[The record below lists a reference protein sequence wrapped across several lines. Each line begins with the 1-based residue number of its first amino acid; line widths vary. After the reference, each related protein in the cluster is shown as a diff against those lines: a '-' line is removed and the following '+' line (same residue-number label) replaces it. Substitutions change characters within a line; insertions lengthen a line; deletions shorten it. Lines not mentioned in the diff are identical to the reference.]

1 MERSNYALISALY
14 SDKSRGLYSDIYF
27 PIIKYVIVKISAELK
42 SADKY
47 SNAETVH
54 NKIQEL
60 FDIKIPHVVIA
71 KTVSKL
77 ANVRNGSIE
86 LEAYE
91 DGNCFKIKRA
101 YFDEEESTY
110 EERERSFNLHLR
122 DIEAEYKGFIEREGT
137 CDEDA
142 TFMEFISNNT
152 ENILGYFENETEEQ
166 VEEKYTSMVFFL
178 DYLHKSNEPLYK
190 VANQLFWSSVIVAF
204 LQSERPQVYDQER
217 GCEAEYYLDTSIAMG
232 LLELSTPENE
242 ASARDVSDII
252 KSSGGLL
259 KIHPATL
266 EEIKT
271 ILASVAQNGAYP
283 GTSIANACARRNLE
297 THDILKIQ
305 LNLQKHVESKGMV
318 PFPSATV
325 DIRKEILNKYK
336 GKEVIRKLAENRN
349 NLNGESSLSY
359 ANADMFRE
367 AHDVFMDDY
376 ICDRRKKSGK
386 KNIFFLTTNTDL
398 IAYCKKLHPDEN
410 AMISTSKV
418 ILDLW
423 MHNAKPAHVSSSVL
437 TETMARCLDMHRAK
451 VRSKLH
457 EVARLFNKTK
467 EDVAPEVYQEFLKLL
482 YRRARNVVNAVNEIP
497 DDSKVFMAQLQ
508 DAIKEDN
515 AYFNAVNSEV
525 QSRNVALEEEVT
537 KQTEKV
543 QSLAEESE
551 LKSQSIGSLKT
562 KNETLTQEKSK
573 LIAEL
578 NLTASLLQEEKHTS
592 EEERQAKRLAE
603 FKNRIFEKREA
614 LENRRDEL
622 LEELKPWKEKRFDS
636 FSISEYL
643 RYIIVCVVMCCPAL
657 LYYLAVKYVDIK
669 LDEMPGFLWALF
681 GIASAVGAAIFF
693 YFSEKRREARRAAA
707 YAKWENKPEN
717 AEYKRLVSEIEEL
730 DAKIATCKGILKDP
744 TSYMGE
750 MG

>member
-54 NKIQEL
+54 NKIQDL

-110 EERERSFNLHLR
+110 EERERSFNLHLH

-178 DYLHKSNEPLYK
+178 DYLHKDNATLYK

-242 ASARDVSDII
+242 ASARDVRDII

-259 KIHPATL
+259 RIHPATL

-297 THDILKIQ
+297 AHDILKVQ
-305 LNLQKHVESKGMV
+305 LNLQKCVESNGMV
-318 PFPSATV
+318 VFPTATT
-325 DIRKEILNKYK
+325 DLRKEILNKYK
-336 GKEVIRKLAENRN
+336 GKEVVRKLAENRN
-349 NLNGESSLSY
+349 NLNGESYSY

-376 ICDRRKKSGK
+376 ICERRKRMGK

-398 IAYCKKLHPDEN
+398 IAYCKKRHPEEN

-467 EDVAPEVYQEFLKLL
+467 EEVAPEVYQELLKLL
-482 YRRARNVVNAVNEIP
+482 YRRARNVVNAVNEIT
-497 DDSKVFMAQLQ
+497 DDSKAFMVQLQ
-508 DAIKEDN
+508 EAIKEDN
-515 AYFNAVNSEV
+515 AYFDAVNSEV
-525 QSRNVALEEEVT
+525 RSKNVALEEEVS
-537 KQTEKV
+537 KQTKTL
-543 QSLAEESE
+543 QSLTEESE
-551 LKSQSIGSLKT
+551 LKSQNIGSLKT

-573 LIAEL
+573 LIEDL
-578 NLTASLLQEEKHTS
+578 NLTASLLQEEKHKS
-592 EEERQAKRLAE
+592 EEERQAWRLSE
-603 FKNRIFEKREA
+603 FKYRIFEKREA
-614 LENRRDEL
+614 LEIRRDEL
-622 LEELKPWKEKRFDS
+622 LKELEHWKDKRFDS
-636 FSISEYL
+636 FKSSEFCRLLIGYVA
-643 RYIIVCVVMCCPAL
+643 IICLTL
-657 LYYLAVKYVDIK
+657 LFFFSEKYVAIEQGVT
-669 LDEMPGFLWALF
+669 LGFLRVLF
-681 GIASAVGAAIFF
+681 SIAIAGFAFYFF
-693 YFSEKRREARRAAA
+693 YYFDKRREARREAA

-717 AEYKRLVSEIEEL
+717 AEYKRLVTEIEEL

>member
-27 PIIKYVIVKISAELK
+27 PIIKYVIVKISAELDT
-42 SADKY
+42 AEKY
-47 SNAETVH
+47 SEVETVH

-60 FDIKIPHVVIA
+60 FDIQIPHVVIA

-77 ANVRNGSIE
+77 ANVGNGSFE

-91 DGNCFKIKRA
+91 DGRVFKIKRA

-110 EERERSFNLHLR
+110 EERERSFNLHLHE
-122 DIEAEYKGFIEREGT
+122 IEAEYKGFIAREGT
-137 CDEDA
+137 CDGDA

-178 DYLHKSNEPLYK
+178 DYLHKDNATLYK

-242 ASARDVSDII
+242 ASAKDVRDIVR
-252 KSSGGLL
+252 SSGGVL

-283 GTSIANACARRNLE
+283 GTSIANACARRNLGAY
-297 THDILKIQ
+297 DILKVQ
-305 LNLQKHVESKGMV
+305 LNLQKCVESKDMV
-318 PFPSATV
+318 VFPTATT
-325 DIRKEILNKYK
+325 DLRKEILNKYK
-336 GKEVIRKLAENRN
+336 GKEVVRKLAENRN
-349 NLNGESSLSY
+349 NLNGESYSY

-376 ICDRRKKSGK
+376 ICERRKRMGK

-398 IAYCKKLHPDEN
+398 IAYCKKRHPEEN

-467 EDVAPEVYQEFLKLL
+467 EEVAPEVYQELLKLL
-482 YRRARNVVNAVNEIP
+482 YRRARNVVNAVNEIT
-497 DDSKVFMAQLQ
+497 DDSKAFMVQLQ
-508 DAIKEDN
+508 EAIKEDN
-515 AYFNAVNSEV
+515 AYFDAVNSEV
-525 QSRNVALEEEVT
+525 RSKNVALEEEVS
-537 KQTEKV
+537 KQTKTL
-543 QSLAEESE
+543 QSLTEESE
-551 LKSQSIGSLKT
+551 RKSQNIGSLKT

-573 LIAEL
+573 LIEDL
-578 NLTASLLQEEKHTS
+578 NLTSSLLQEEKQTS

-622 LEELKPWKEKRFDS
+622 LEELKPWEEKRFDS
-636 FSISEYL
+636 YSIIEIFRL
-643 RYIIVCVVMCCPAL
+643 MIVCVAIFCPAL
-657 LYYLAVKYVDIK
+657 LFFLAEYLDIK
-669 LDEMPGFLWALF
+669 LDEMPKSLWILF
-681 GIASAVGAAIFF
+681 GILSTLFAFIFF
-693 YFSEKRREARRAAA
+693 YFSEKRKEARIAAA

-717 AEYKRLVSEIEEL
+717 AEYKRLVTEIAAL
-730 DAKIATCKGILKDP
+730 DAEIATCKSILKDP
-744 TSYMGE
+744 TSYMGK

>member
-27 PIIKYVIVKISAELK
+27 PIIKYVIVKISSEIQTAE
-42 SADKY
+42 KY
-47 SNAETVH
+47 SEVETVH

-60 FDIKIPHVVIA
+60 FDIQIPHVVIA

-77 ANVRNGSIE
+77 ANVGNGSFE

-91 DGNCFKIKRA
+91 DGRVFKIKRA

-110 EERERSFNLHLR
+110 EERERSFNLHLHE
-122 DIEAEYKGFIEREGT
+122 IEAEYKGFIAREGT
-137 CDEDA
+137 CDGDA

-178 DYLHKSNEPLYK
+178 DYLHKDNATLYK

-242 ASARDVSDII
+242 ASAKDVRDIVR
-252 KSSGGLL
+252 SSGGVL

-297 THDILKIQ
+297 AHDILKVQ
-305 LNLQKHVESKGMV
+305 LNLHKCVESKGMV
-318 PFPSATV
+318 VFPTATT
-325 DIRKEILNKYK
+325 DLRKEILNKYK
-336 GKEVIRKLAENRN
+336 GKEVVRKLAENRN
-349 NLNGESSLSY
+349 NLNGESYSY

-376 ICDRRKKSGK
+376 ICERRKRMGK

-398 IAYCKKLHPDEN
+398 IAYCKKRHPEEN

-467 EDVAPEVYQEFLKLL
+467 EEVAPEVYQELLKLL
-482 YRRARNVVNAVNEIP
+482 YRRARNVVNAVNEIT
-497 DDSKVFMAQLQ
+497 DDSKAFMVQLQ
-508 DAIKEDN
+508 EAIKEDN
-515 AYFNAVNSEV
+515 AYFDAVNSEV
-525 QSRNVALEEEVT
+525 RSKNVALEEEVS
-537 KQTEKV
+537 KQTKTL
-543 QSLAEESE
+543 QSLTEESE
-551 LKSQSIGSLKT
+551 LKSQNIGSLKT

-573 LIAEL
+573 LIEDL
-578 NLTASLLQEEKHTS
+578 NLTSTLLQEEKQTS

-622 LEELKPWKEKRFDS
+622 LEELKPWEEKRFDS
-636 FSISEYL
+636 YSIIEL
-643 RYIIVCVVMCCPAL
+643 FRLIIVYVAIFCPAL
-657 LYYLAVKYVDIK
+657 LFFLAERFVKID
-669 LDEMPGFLWALF
+669 LSEMPGSLWALF
-681 GIASAVGAAIFF
+681 GIASVVGAVIFF
-693 YFSEKRREARRAAA
+693 YFSEKRKEASRAAA

-717 AEYKRLVSEIEEL
+717 AEYKRLVTEIAAL
-730 DAKIATCKGILKDP
+730 DAEIATCKSILKDP

>member
-27 PIIKYVIVKISAELK
+27 PIIKYVIVKISAELDT
-42 SADKY
+42 AEKY
-47 SNAETVH
+47 SEVETVH

-60 FDIKIPHVVIA
+60 FDIQIPHVVIA

-77 ANVRNGSIE
+77 ANVGNGSFE

-91 DGNCFKIKRA
+91 DGRVFKIKRA

-110 EERERSFNLHLR
+110 EERERSFNLHLHE
-122 DIEAEYKGFIEREGT
+122 IEAEYKGFIAREGT
-137 CDEDA
+137 CDGDA

-178 DYLHKSNEPLYK
+178 DYLHKDNATLYK

-204 LQSERPQVYDQER
+204 LQSERPQVFDQER

-242 ASARDVSDII
+242 ASAKDVRDIVR
-252 KSSGGLL
+252 SSGGVL

-283 GTSIANACARRNLE
+283 GTSIANACARRNLGA
-297 THDILKIQ
+297 HDILKVQ
-305 LNLQKHVESKGMV
+305 LNLQKCVESKGMV
-318 PFPSATV
+318 VFPTAAT
-325 DIRKEILNKYK
+325 DLRKEILNKYK
-336 GKEVIRKLAENRN
+336 GKEVVRKLAENRN
-349 NLNGESSLSY
+349 NLNGESYSY

-376 ICDRRKKSGK
+376 ICERRKRMGK

-398 IAYCKKLHPDEN
+398 IAYCKKRHPEEN

-467 EDVAPEVYQEFLKLL
+467 EEVAPEVYQELLKLL
-482 YRRARNVVNAVNEIP
+482 YRRARNVVNAVNEIT
-497 DDSKVFMAQLQ
+497 DDSKAFMVQLQ
-508 DAIKEDN
+508 EAIKEDN
-515 AYFNAVNSEV
+515 AYFDAVNSEV
-525 QSRNVALEEEVT
+525 RSKNVALEEEVS
-537 KQTEKV
+537 KQTKTL
-543 QSLAEESE
+543 QSLTEESE
-551 LKSQSIGSLKT
+551 LKSQNIGSLKT

-573 LIAEL
+573 LIEDL
-578 NLTASLLQEEKHTS
+578 NLTSSLLQEEKQTS

-622 LEELKPWKEKRFDS
+622 LEELKPWEEKRFDS
-636 FSISEYL
+636 YSIIEL
-643 RYIIVCVVMCCPAL
+643 FRLIIVYVAFFCPAL
-657 LYYLAVKYVDIK
+657 LLFLAERFVKID
-669 LDEMPGFLWALF
+669 LSEMPGLLWALF
-681 GIASAVGAAIFF
+681 GIASAVGAFIFF
-693 YFSEKRREARRAAA
+693 YFSEKRREARRTAA

-717 AEYKRLVSEIEEL
+717 AEYKRLVDEIAAL
-730 DAKIATCKGILKDP
+730 DAEIATCKSILKDP

>member
-47 SNAETVH
+47 SKAETVY

-77 ANVRNGSIE
+77 ANVGNGSFE

-91 DGNCFKIKRA
+91 DGRVFKIKRA

-110 EERERSFNLHLR
+110 EERERSFNLHLH

-178 DYLHKSNEPLYK
+178 DYLHKDNATLYK

-242 ASARDVSDII
+242 ASAKDVRDIVR
-252 KSSGGLL
+252 SSGGVL

-297 THDILKIQ
+297 AHDILKVQ
-305 LNLQKHVESKGMV
+305 LNLQKCVESKGMV
-318 PFPSATV
+318 VFPTATT
-325 DIRKEILNKYK
+325 DLRKEILNKYK
-336 GKEVIRKLAENRN
+336 GKEVVRKLAENRN
-349 NLNGESSLSY
+349 NLNGESYSY

-376 ICDRRKKSGK
+376 ICERRKRMGK

-398 IAYCKKLHPDEN
+398 IAYCKKRHPEEN

-467 EDVAPEVYQEFLKLL
+467 EEVAPEVYQELLKLL
-482 YRRARNVVNAVNEIP
+482 YRRARNVVNAVNEIT
-497 DDSKVFMAQLQ
+497 DDSKAFMVQLQ
-508 DAIKEDN
+508 EAIKEDN
-515 AYFNAVNSEV
+515 AYFDAVNSEV
-525 QSRNVALEEEVT
+525 RSKNVALEEEATTQT
-537 KQTEKV
+537 KTS
-543 QSLAEESE
+543 QSLTEESE
-551 LKSQSIGSLKT
+551 LKSQNIGSLKT

-573 LIAEL
+573 LIEDL
-578 NLTASLLQEEKHTS
+578 NLTSSLLQEEKQTS

-622 LEELKPWKEKRFDS
+622 LEELKPWEEKRFDS
-636 FSISEYL
+636 YSIIEIFRL
-643 RYIIVCVVMCCPAL
+643 IIVYIAIFCPAL
-657 LYYLAVKYVDIK
+657 LFFLAERFVKID
-669 LDEMPGFLWALF
+669 LSEMPGSLWALF
-681 GIASAVGAAIFF
+681 GIASVVGAVIFF
-693 YFSEKRREARRAAA
+693 YFSEKRRDARRAAA

-717 AEYKRLVSEIEEL
+717 AEYKRLVDEIAAL
-730 DAKIATCKGILKDP
+730 DAEIATCKSILKDP

>member
-27 PIIKYVIVKISAELK
+27 PIIKYVIVKISSEIQTAE
-42 SADKY
+42 KY
-47 SNAETVH
+47 SEVETVH

-60 FDIKIPHVVIA
+60 FDIQIPHVVIA

-77 ANVRNGSIE
+77 ANVGNGSFE

-91 DGNCFKIKRA
+91 DGRVFKIKRA

-110 EERERSFNLHLR
+110 EERERSFNLHLHE
-122 DIEAEYKGFIEREGT
+122 IEAEYKGFIAREGT
-137 CDEDA
+137 CDGDA

-178 DYLHKSNEPLYK
+178 DYLHKDNATLYK

-242 ASARDVSDII
+242 ASAKDVRDIVR
-252 KSSGGLL
+252 SSGGVL

-297 THDILKIQ
+297 AHDILKVQ
-305 LNLQKHVESKGMV
+305 LNLQKCVESKGMV
-318 PFPSATV
+318 VFPTAAT
-325 DIRKEILNKYK
+325 DLRKEILNKYK
-336 GKEVIRKLAENRN
+336 GKEVVRKLAENRN
-349 NLNGESSLSY
+349 NLNGESYSY

-376 ICDRRKKSGK
+376 ICERRKRMGK

-398 IAYCKKLHPDEN
+398 IAYCKKRHPEEN

-467 EDVAPEVYQEFLKLL
+467 EEVAPEVYQELLKLL
-482 YRRARNVVNAVNEIP
+482 YRRARNVVNAVNEIT
-497 DDSKVFMAQLQ
+497 DDSKAFMVQLQ
-508 DAIKEDN
+508 EAIKEDN
-515 AYFNAVNSEV
+515 AYFDAVNSEV
-525 QSRNVALEEEVT
+525 RSKNVALEEEVS
-537 KQTEKV
+537 KQTKTL
-543 QSLAEESE
+543 QSLTEESE
-551 LKSQSIGSLKT
+551 LKSQNIGSLKT

-573 LIAEL
+573 LIEDL
-578 NLTASLLQEEKHTS
+578 NLTSSLLQEEKQTS

-622 LEELKPWKEKRFDS
+622 LEELKPWEEKRFDS
-636 FSISEYL
+636 YSIIEIFRL
-643 RYIIVCVVMCCPAL
+643 IIVYVAIFCPAL
-657 LYYLAVKYVDIK
+657 LFFLAERFVKID
-669 LDEMPGFLWALF
+669 LSEMPGSLWVII
-681 GIASAVGAAIFF
+681 GIASAVGAVIFV

-717 AEYKRLVSEIEEL
+717 AEYKRLVDEIAAL
-730 DAKIATCKGILKDP
+730 DAEIATCKSILKDP

>member
-27 PIIKYVIVKISAELK
+27 PIIKYVIVKISSEIQTAE
-42 SADKY
+42 KY
-47 SNAETVH
+47 SEVETVH

-60 FDIKIPHVVIA
+60 FDIQIPHVVIA

-77 ANVRNGSIE
+77 ANVGNGSFE

-91 DGNCFKIKRA
+91 DGRVFKIKRA

-110 EERERSFNLHLR
+110 EERERSFNLHLHE
-122 DIEAEYKGFIEREGT
+122 IEAEYKGFIAREGT
-137 CDEDA
+137 CDGDA

-178 DYLHKSNEPLYK
+178 DYLHKDNATLYK

-242 ASARDVSDII
+242 ASAKDVRDIVR
-252 KSSGGLL
+252 SSGGLL

-297 THDILKIQ
+297 AHDILKIQ
-305 LNLQKHVESKGMV
+305 LNLQKCVESQDMV
-318 PFPSATV
+318 VFPTATT
-325 DIRKEILNKYK
+325 DLRKEILNKYK
-336 GKEVIRKLAENRN
+336 GKEVVRKLAENRN
-349 NLNGESSLSY
+349 NLNGESYSY

-376 ICDRRKKSGK
+376 ICERRKRMGK

-398 IAYCKKLHPDEN
+398 IAYCKKRHPEEN

-467 EDVAPEVYQEFLKLL
+467 EEVAPEVYQELLKLL
-482 YRRARNVVNAVNEIP
+482 YRRARNVVNAVNEIT
-497 DDSKVFMAQLQ
+497 DDSKAFMVQLQ
-508 DAIKEDN
+508 EAIKEDN
-515 AYFNAVNSEV
+515 AYFDAVNSEV
-525 QSRNVALEEEVT
+525 RSKNVALEEEVT
-537 KQTEKV
+537 KQTKTL
-543 QSLAEESE
+543 QSLTEESE
-551 LKSQSIGSLKT
+551 LKSQNIGSLKT
-562 KNETLTQEKSK
+562 KNETLTQEKTQ
-573 LIAEL
+573 LIEDL
-578 NLTASLLQEEKHTS
+578 NLTSSLLQEEKQTS

-622 LEELKPWKEKRFDS
+622 LEELKPWEEKRFDS
-636 FSISEYL
+636 YSILEIFRL
-643 RYIIVCVVMCCPAL
+643 IIVYVAIFCPAL
-657 LYYLAVKYVDIK
+657 LFFLAERFVKID
-669 LDEMPGFLWALF
+669 LSEMPGFLWALF
-681 GIASAVGAAIFF
+681 GIVSVVGAVIFF

-717 AEYKRLVSEIEEL
+717 AEYKRLVDEIAAL
-730 DAKIATCKGILKDP
+730 DAEIATCKSILKDP